1 MAIHGTLTTMSVP
14 DLLQFLG
21 AGRKTGTLKFSRG
34 KIIKQIH
41 FEDGV
46 IVGSTSNDP
55 KEYLGQVLIHYG
67 KLDEAQLQA
76 AMEVQRN
83 SGGKLG
89 EILAAKGFLSQAA
102 VLDVLRIRTLEIIY
116 DLFLWE
122 EAQFEFY
129 DSQPLPEDLIRIEV
143 QPTSV
148 VMEGIYRVD
157 EWARYRTL
165 IPSDRTLLELGPGW
179 TSSVNVSKDVRLI
192 LYFVRSTC
200 LWPRSAIRCTPPLFM
215 CILSSAIW

>member
-89 EILAAKGFLSQAA
+89 EILAAKGFLSHPTAA
-102 VLDVLRIRTLEIIY
+102 GRSHPHRGSTN
-116 DLFLWE
+116 
-122 EAQFEFY
+122 
-129 DSQPLPEDLIRIEV
+129 
-143 QPTSV
+143 
-148 VMEGIYRVD
+148 
-157 EWARYRTL
+157 
-165 IPSDRTLLELGPGW
+165 LGRHGR
-179 TSSVNVSKDVRLI
+179 N
-192 LYFVRSTC
+192 
-200 LWPRSAIRCTPPLFM
+200 
-215 CILSSAIW
+215 LSR

>member
-34 KIIKQIH
+34 EIIKQIH
-41 FEDGV
+41 FENGV

-55 KEYLGQVLIHYG
+55 KEDVGQVLIHYG

-89 EILAAKGFLSQAA
+89 AILAAKVVLSQAA
-102 VLDVLRIRTLEIIY
+102 VLEVMR
-116 DLFLWE
+116 
-122 EAQFEFY
+122 
-129 DSQPLPEDLIRIEV
+129 LPTVAL
-143 QPTSV
+143 
-148 VMEGIYRVD
+148 
-157 EWARYRTL
+157 
-165 IPSDRTLLELGPGW
+165 
-179 TSSVNVSKDVRLI
+179 
-192 LYFVRSTC
+192 
-200 LWPRSAIRCTPPLFM
+200 
-215 CILSSAIW
+215 

>member
-1 MAIHGTLTTMSVP
+1 MAIHGNLTTMSVP
-14 DLLQFLG
+14 DLLQFLASG
-21 AGRKTGTLKFSRG
+21 KKTGTLKFARD

-41 FEDGV
+41 FENGV

-67 KLDEAQLQA
+67 KLDEAQLQV

-89 EILAAKGFLSQAA
+89 EILAAKGFLSEAS
-102 VLDVLRIRTLEIIY
+102 VLEVLRIRTLEIIY

-129 DSQPLPEDLIRIEV
+129 DYEPLPEDLIRIQV
-143 QPTSV
+143 QPTAV
-148 VMEGIYRVD
+148 VMEGIYRID

-165 IPSDRTLLELGPGW
+165 IPSDRTLLKLVPGW
-179 TSSVNVSKDVRLI
+179 TSSVNVSKEVRLF
-192 LYFVRSTC
+192 LYFMEKHMSVAEICYQVHAS
-200 LWPRSAIRCTPPLFM
+200 
-215 CILSSAIW
+215 

>member
-1 MAIHGTLTTMSVP
+1 MAIHGTLTTMSVS
-14 DLLQFLG
+14 DLLQLP
-21 AGRKTGTLKFSRG
+21 AVGRKTGTLKFSHNKVVKG
-34 KIIKQIH
+34 IY
-41 FEDGV
+41 FENGA

-116 DLFLWE
+116 DLFLW
-122 EAQFEFY
+122 
-129 DSQPLPEDLIRIEV
+129 
-143 QPTSV
+143 
-148 VMEGIYRVD
+148 
-157 EWARYRTL
+157 
-165 IPSDRTLLELGPGW
+165 
-179 TSSVNVSKDVRLI
+179 
-192 LYFVRSTC
+192 
-200 LWPRSAIRCTPPLFM
+200 
-215 CILSSAIW
+215 